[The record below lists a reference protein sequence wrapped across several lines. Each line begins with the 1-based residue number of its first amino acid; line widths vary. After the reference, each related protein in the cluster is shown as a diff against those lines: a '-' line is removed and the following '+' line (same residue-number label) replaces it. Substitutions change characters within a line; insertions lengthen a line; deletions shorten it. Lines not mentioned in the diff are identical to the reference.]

1 MQKAMRK
8 KDYLRKLLDTYKSWG
23 GPSLTSEKLIAESN
37 AKTRQTR
44 TTCQDRIDI
53 ILDRI
58 ARPDSF
64 KLNKI
69 SYEKRLGNL
78 F

>member
-1 MQKAMRK
+1 MRK

-37 AKTRQTR
+37 TKTRQTR

-69 SYEKRLGNL
+69 SYEKRLEN
-78 F
+78 FF